1 MGYVIALF
9 FVLLGLYKKDSR
21 KVTIAMIVYF
31 CIFIGLNEASADYWL
46 YKAMYNQCF
55 NPIFASHEP
64 GYLLLCKLFY
74 SLGVSFVFFRI
85 LIGLLIA
92 CLYYKTVRF
101 FTKNV
106 NLVLA
111 LLLIFPFCASA
122 SGLRNSLS
130 SAIIFYAV
138 HFLFEKKNRYLLKY
152 FLFILVATLFHYNSV
167 FFLILPIAT
176 IRKIKFPVLL
186 AVTVSFIPALVLVA
200 KSNLPYKLLSQITSS
215 EKVLSWFQFSF
226 FFGKIYVFAFALALV
241 VIFLLYHTR
250 KFLPEHTESGCIS
263 RDDVIV
269 ASKIGILTLLSFS
282 GAIFKSVVFLRYLIA
297 LMPLY
302 YAILSETLQRKS
314 DDTPKTA
321 KLKRILQISLPLF
334 CGFLLWFV
342 FGFWIGG
349 NAIQN
354 FQKNL
359 LFIWK

>member
-1 MGYVIALF
+1 MGYIVAF
-9 FVLLGLYKKDSR
+9 FFILLGIYKQDSK
-21 KVTIAMIVYF
+21 KVTVAMAVYF
-31 CIFIGLNEASADYWL
+31 CILIGLNEASADYWL
-46 YKAMYNQCF
+46 YKAMYNNCF
-55 NPIFASHEP
+55 DPIFASHEP
-64 GYLLLCKLFY
+64 AYLLLCKLFY
-74 SLGVSFVFFRI
+74 SLGVSFVAFRL

-92 CLYYKTVRF
+92 YLICKTARF

-111 LLLIFPFCASA
+111 LLLIFPFCSSA
-122 SGLRNSLS
+122 SGLRNSIS

-138 HFLFEKKNRYLLKY
+138 HFLFEKKNCYLPKY
-152 FLFILVATLFHYNSV
+152 FLLVLVATLFHYNSV

-176 IRKIKFPVLL
+176 IRKIKFPALL
-186 AVTVSFIPALVLVA
+186 AGTVSFIPVLVLVA
-200 KSNLPYKLLSQITSS
+200 KTNLPYKLLSQITSS
-215 EKVLSWFQFSF
+215 EKVLNWFQFSF
-226 FFGKIYVFAFALALV
+226 FFGNIYIFAFALALV
-241 VIFLLYHTR
+241 VIFLLYYTG
-250 KFLPEHTESGCIS
+250 KFLPDHAEPGCLS
-263 RDDVIV
+263 RDDAIV
-269 ASKIGILTLLSFS
+269 AAKIGVLSLLSFS

-302 YAILSETLQRKS
+302 YAFLSETLQRKS
-314 DDTPKTA
+314 EDTPNIA
-321 KLKRILQISLPLF
+321 KIKRILQISLPLF